1 MVHRNHSLN
10 RLPPARLHQPTGKL
24 YSNAHVYCSPQS
36 RAQCATQIHSD
47 TPPGTAVQGTTVSSN
62 PPNGLPQT
70 TPTANTVQPSP
81 EQLAALALSLTPGL
95 GPRLL
100 SQLIEYF
107 GSCPD
112 ILRQPVAEL
121 RKVPG
126 IGPQLAAALTS
137 PNLLQQAAQ
146 HWSEC
151 HNSVV
156 ALHFPQQPGYP
167 KRLQEI
173 CDSPQVLYVR
183 GSLLPQDELAIA
195 IVGSRRCSVY
205 GIRQAERFAAQ
216 LARAGFTVISGLA
229 RGIDA
234 AAHRAA
240 LNASGRTLAVL
251 PGGLNS
257 IYPPE
262 HQPLATDITAS
273 GALLSEMPL
282 HQPVLPGLFPQRNRI
297 ISGLSL
303 GVLLV
308 EASARSGALY
318 TARHAQEQNREVFA
332 VPGPVDSLASAG
344 CNQLIRD
351 GALLV
356 RHVDDILE
364 ALGPLPTPLNLS
376 PSKTVHSP
384 RELTLNPIE
393 SQVLSHITPNP
404 TSIDEILRQLPAESS
419 QVLATL
425 TVLEVRR
432 LIRRLPGNFVVR
444 YA

>member
-1 MVHRNHSLN
+1 M
-10 RLPPARLHQPTGKL
+10 
-24 YSNAHVYCSPQS
+24 
-36 RAQCATQIHSD
+36 
-47 TPPGTAVQGTTVSSN
+47 SSN
-62 PPNGLPQT
+62 PSASP
-70 TPTANTVQPSP
+70 ASSPSADSSSQVDP
-81 EQLAALALSLTPGL
+81 DHLAALALSLAPGL

-107 GSCPD
+107 GNCSG
-112 ILRQPVAEL
+112 ILAQPAAEL

-126 IGPQLAAALTS
+126 IGAQIAAALNS
-137 PNLLQQAAQ
+137 PNLLRQATQ
-146 HWSEC
+146 LWSEC
-151 HNSVV
+151 HNSSVH
-156 ALHFPQQPGYP
+156 LRFPGQPNYP
-167 KRLQEI
+167 KRLHEI
-173 CDSPQVLYVR
+173 CDAPQVLYVR

-205 GIRQAERFAAQ
+205 GIRQAERFASQ

-262 HQPLATDITAS
+262 HQSLADDITAH

-318 TARHAQEQNREVFA
+318 TARHAHEQNRDVFA

-364 ALGPLPTPLNLS
+364 ALGPLPTPLTLS
-376 PSKTVHSP
+376 PSQTVHSP

-393 SQVLSHITPNP
+393 SQVLSHISPQPTP
-404 TSIDEILRQLPAESS
+404 IDEILRQLPAESS
-419 QVLATL
+419 QILATL

-444 YA
+444 YS

>member
-1 MVHRNHSLN
+1 MSSL
-10 RLPPARLHQPTGKL
+10 
-24 YSNAHVYCSPQS
+24 S
-36 RAQCATQIHSD
+36 SD
-47 TPPGTAVQGTTVSSN
+47 FPTPPVPADSCSQ
-62 PPNGLPQT
+62 PDPN
-70 TPTANTVQPSP
+70 
-81 EQLAALALSLTPGL
+81 QLAALALSLAPGL

-107 GSCPD
+107 GSCPN
-112 ILRQPVAEL
+112 ILAQPTAEL
-121 RKVPG
+121 CKVPG
-126 IGPQLAAALTS
+126 IGARTAAALNS
-137 PNLLQQAAQ
+137 PDLLRQATQ
-146 HWSEC
+146 LWSEC
-151 HNSVV
+151 HNSSVQ
-156 ALHFPQQPGYP
+156 LRFPEQRGYP
-167 KRLQEI
+167 KRLSEI
-173 CDSPQVLYVR
+173 CDPPQVLYVR
-183 GSLLPQDELAIA
+183 GSLLPPDELAIA

-205 GIRQAERFAAQ
+205 GIRQAERFASQ
-216 LARAGFTVISGLA
+216 LARAGFTIISGLA

-262 HQPLATDITAS
+262 HQELASEIVAN

-282 HQPVLPGLFPQRNRI
+282 YQSVLPGLFPQRNRI

-318 TARHAQEQNREVFA
+318 TARHAHEQNREVFA

-356 RHVDDILE
+356 RHADDILE
-364 ALGPLPTPLNLS
+364 VLGPLPTPVNLS
-376 PSKTVHSP
+376 PAQTVHSP

-393 SQVLSHITPNP
+393 SQVLSHISPQPTP
-404 TSIDEILRQLPAESS
+404 IDEILRQLPAESS

-444 YA
+444 YS

>member
-1 MVHRNHSLN
+1 M
-10 RLPPARLHQPTGKL
+10 
-24 YSNAHVYCSPQS
+24 
-36 RAQCATQIHSD
+36 
-47 TPPGTAVQGTTVSSN
+47 SSN
-62 PPNGLPQT
+62 PSASP
-70 TPTANTVQPSP
+70 ASSPSAGSSSQVDP
-81 EQLAALALSLTPGL
+81 DQLAALALSLAPGL

-107 GSCPD
+107 GSCSG
-112 ILRQPVAEL
+112 ILAQPEAQL

-126 IGPQLAAALTS
+126 IGAQIAAALNS
-137 PNLLQQAAQ
+137 PNLLRQATQ
-146 HWSEC
+146 LWSEC
-151 HNSVV
+151 NNSSVQLRFPGQPNYPTR
-156 ALHFPQQPGYP
+156 LH
-167 KRLQEI
+167 EI
-173 CDSPQVLYVR
+173 CDAPQVLYVR

-205 GIRQAERFAAQ
+205 GIRQAERFASQ

-262 HQPLATDITAS
+262 HQSLADDITAH

-318 TARHAQEQNREVFA
+318 TARHAHEQNRDVFA

-364 ALGPLPTPLNLS
+364 ALGPLPTPLTLS
-376 PSKTVHSP
+376 PSQTVHSP

-393 SQVLSHITPNP
+393 SQVLSHISPQPTP
-404 TSIDEILRQLPAESS
+404 IDEILRQLPAESS
-419 QVLATL
+419 QILATL

-444 YA
+444 YS